1 MIYIYTYVWDDSW
14 WSTGLFPKALCP
26 WKASCTNS
34 VLCRCD
40 FPSIYWN
47 CEHPI
52 WQHGEKFQYDCLEN
66 LPKEVQASFYSL
78 CELAFFGLLEERML
92 FSKEELKLIPDTL
105 SLLYGT
111 KLQDETG
118 SITKYSFFHPSIQE
132 LFAAIHMS
140 RMLAYIP
147 PPKKNSFVH
156 NFINHTHKWLAYTD
170 NKGISHASKFS
181 GSVDDL
187 WQSTVIDQLVYNVR
201 FLPMMMLC
209 WSFRRPCSVWSQWR
223 EDRRRVALRASRDWT
238 HQQAPSVHKHHF

>member
-1 MIYIYTYVWDDSW
+1 MGQKLHEETGTKTKHSFLSKQYKNDIYIYTYVWDDSW

-26 WKASCTNS
+26 WKVSCTNS

-140 RMLAYIP
+140 RMRAPRPPP
-147 PPKKNSFVH
+147 PPKK
-156 NFINHTHKWLAYTD
+156 
-170 NKGISHASKFS
+170 KF
-181 GSVDDL
+181 L
-187 WQSTVIDQLVYNVR
+187 CAQLY
-201 FLPMMMLC
+201 
-209 WSFRRPCSVWSQWR
+209 
-223 EDRRRVALRASRDWT
+223 
-238 HQQAPSVHKHHF
+238 